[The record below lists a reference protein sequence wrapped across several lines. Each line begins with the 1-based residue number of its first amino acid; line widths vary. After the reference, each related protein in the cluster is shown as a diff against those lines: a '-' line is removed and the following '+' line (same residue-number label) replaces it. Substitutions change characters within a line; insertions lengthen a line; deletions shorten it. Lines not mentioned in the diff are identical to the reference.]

1 MKETIDY
8 ILKEIPIFLLNYI
21 KIISSP
27 RDFVLQISSK
37 KGKEEG
43 RIREAL
49 IYFSIC
55 YIVAMSFTIPLF
67 GKENYDAFSSVVL
80 FIAEAL
86 ILVIVSVAAL
96 TFIWRL
102 FGGKMGYIETL
113 IVYAYQFPTWMAF
126 YLLLNLLNIS
136 VLRFISPVEYEALI
150 NYSYKGTNKVFP
162 YEWNSKA
169 MIIYN
174 CMNIA
179 STAFAF
185 FWIIKTWSVY
195 RIKNGASR
203 KASFGAGLLFFLSM
217 IIVCFMHVQANK
229 LFDPEAF
236 TKMNFGLDTLWDF

>member
-8 ILKEIPIFLLNYI
+8 ILKEIPRFLLNYI

-43 RIREAL
+43 KLREAL

-86 ILVIVSVAAL
+86 ILAIVSVAAL
-96 TFIWRL
+96 TFVWRL
-102 FGGKMGYIETL
+102 FGGKMGYFETL

-136 VLRFISPVEYEALI
+136 VLKFISPVEYEALI
-150 NYSYKGTNKVFP
+150 NYTLMP
-162 YEWNSKA
+162 
-169 MIIYN
+169 
-174 CMNIA
+174 
-179 STAFAF
+179 
-185 FWIIKTWSVY
+185 
-195 RIKNGASR
+195 
-203 KASFGAGLLFFLSM
+203 LS
-217 IIVCFMHVQANK
+217 
-229 LFDPEAF
+229 
-236 TKMNFGLDTLWDF
+236 